1 MGKTIKA
8 KRNPMGST
16 QRKGP
21 FAGGSGHSRQF
32 AVPMVVATAP
42 LNAVNTVT
50 PQHPIY
56 PQKARLYQ
64 NGSRNPYARNQ
75 KPSKVTHTGKQHVW

>member
-1 MGKTIKA
+1 MGKSYKPRMKA
-8 KRNPMGST
+8 TGST
-16 QRKGP
+16 QRTGP

-32 AVPMVVATAP
+32 ANPMVVATAP

-64 NGSRNPYARNQ
+64 NGSRNPYARN
-75 KPSKVTHTGKQHVW
+75 PLPAKVTRTGKQHVW